1 MKIAIGSDHGAF
13 ELKTFIYDFLSNHS
27 AHEVLDLGA
36 ENAETSVDYP
46 DYAQAVSSAVVNKQ
60 ADMGILLCG
69 TGIGISIAANK
80 IRGIRAAL
88 CHDHYTAKMARE
100 HNDANILVMGG
111 RTTGKETA
119 LDILTTFLQTEF
131 AGGRHQRR
139 IDKIQQLE
147 NR

>member
-1 MKIAIGSDHGAF
+1 
-13 ELKTFIYDFLSNHS
+13 
-27 AHEVLDLGA
+27 LDLGA

-46 DYAQAVSSAVVNKQ
+46 DYAQKVSSAVVNKQ

-100 HNDANILVMGG
+100 HNDANIFGNG
-111 RTTGKETA
+111 WTDHR
-119 LDILTTFLQTEF
+119 
-131 AGGRHQRR
+131 QRNRSGYSHR
-139 IDKIQQLE
+139 IFTDRIC
-147 NR
+147 RRPASASD